1 MSAIEIIIEPSAR
14 RDIKH
19 LDKTTQRRVISALE
33 DFSEGNQ
40 VDIRKMKGTDS
51 QYRIRVGDYRI
62 VLEVIV
68 IDNVAYVLRVRHR
81 REVYR

>member
-1 MSAIEIIIEPSAR
+1 MNAIEIIIEPSAR

-33 DFSEGNQ
+33 DFSEGNH
-40 VDIRKMKGTDS
+40 VDIRKMTGTEN

-62 VLEVIV
+62 VLEVVV
-68 IDNVAYVLRVRHR
+68 IDNVAYILRVRHR

>member
-1 MSAIEIIIEPSAR
+1 MKAVEIIIEPSAR

-19 LDKTTQRRVISALE
+19 LDKTTQRRVMSALD
-33 DFSEGNQ
+33 DFADGQQ
-40 VDIRKMKGTDS
+40 VDIRKMKGTES

-62 VLEVIV
+62 VLEVVV
-68 IDNVAYVLRVRHR
+68 IDNVAYILRVRHR